1 MPRQSSWHG
10 QNTLSRHIHR
20 HGTIC
25 HVGQRFSRKNP
36 YHATP
41 VGAVARRANQTG
53 AASCKLRNI
62 ISFSYNLGW
71 KWFLYENCI
80 SRWYLQLSS
89 FKFFNLRTLSCSKN
103 NIKFQHHNSACR
115 IRKIIYFLY
124 GVKWRYFL
132 YQSCS
137 SQWDLQLCSFEF
149 FHLRT
154 LRGSKNNINFGI
166 SRK

>member
-1 MPRQSSWHG
+1 MKK
-10 QNTLSRHIHR
+10 L
-20 HGTIC
+20 
-25 HVGQRFSRKNP
+25 VLYKNELI
-36 YHATP
+36 
-41 VGAVARRANQTG
+41 RRRM
-53 AASCKLRNI
+53 KMI
-62 ISFSYNLGW
+62 
-71 KWFLYENCI
+71 LYKNCR

-154 LRGSKNNINFGI
+154 LRGSKNNIKFWRLPKIENRFWNQP
-166 SRK
+166 RTKFVRFW